1 VIRPFTEKHLDAVHS
16 IIKLVNH
23 DAVSHLLR
31 IYPQLWECNQPNDSI
46 VFGGSVGFVPCTSN
60 AVYQITQVMDGIA
73 LRYEVTVES
82 VQYDSECGYDYD
94 VIELGK
100 TVRFIDA
107 VILVINAEMQGWIN
121 NNSYSLDLDLG
132 V

>member
-16 IIKLVNH
+16 IIKMTNH

-31 IYPQLWECNQPNDSI
+31 IYPQLWECDQPNDSI
-46 VFGGSVGFVPCTSN
+46 VFGG
-60 AVYQITQVMDGIA
+60 YQITQVMDGIA
-73 LRYEVTVES
+73 MRYEVFVEL